1 MLDDDASPPS
11 SQDLANDDFLFHLY
25 RGSELLL
32 DNRVHEAKQEL
43 EQALGLQ
50 PRDAKGQDLLAIVYF
65 RLGLYPR
72 AIAIYERLVEAHP
85 ETTTPRINL
94 ALCYLKTGQ
103 PQAARMELE
112 RVLERNPEHAR
123 AWGYLGLAF
132 QRLGDIERAVYAFQ
146 MGGHEGMARR
156 LAETI
161 PSITSVDGASAASR
175 AAAAEVFDEL
185 DRRGVDFV
193 PDAGTSSASSGSW
206 AALEP
211 GRDRSPAPATRLSF
225 APAPARP
232 GSLPPPG
239 FSDLGQPPSIGPSGV
254 SPLQPTPIPRELLG
268 VGIDEPAPEPDGEPV
283 DHPAQPGG
291 RLRGPTRGGARGVL
305 EAAVETLTANSEL
318 PRGLERRPEAAQAQV
333 ERGRERA
340 ASIGP
345 EAPLAQRADGA
356 EGPVDAQSLARR
368 LLLVWP
374 KHLAAQRTASGLVL
388 LRGGGRVALRLDAV
402 RAGRIAPDCA
412 ATPLPRRARGL
423 DADGV
428 LGGAAAPLVSLDGS
442 SALVLAPP
450 PGLELVVLELGPRVV
465 YFRESALVALEGEAI
480 WQNARLPQGDADPA
494 HVVGLS
500 GSGTAILAVPPSMQS
515 LEVPL
520 PSGLLA
526 RARNVLGWT
535 SELTLRSLQAS
546 EAPARVRGLCSFE
559 GEGMVFVDGR

>member
-132 QRLGDIERAVYAFQ
+132 QRLGDLERAVYAFQ

-156 LAETI
+156 LAETS
-161 PSITSVDGASAASR
+161 PSTSNSDGASAASR

-185 DRRGVDFV
+185 DRRGVDFA
-193 PDAGTSSASSGSW
+193 PDPGTSSATSGSW

-211 GRDRSPAPATRLSF
+211 GRDRPPAPATRLSF

-239 FSDLGQPPSIGPSGV
+239 FSDLGQPLSAGPSGI

-268 VGIDEPAPEPDGEPV
+268 VGLDEPAPEQGGERV
-283 DHPAQPGG
+283 DRLGQASGEARRAACGG
-291 RLRGPTRGGARGVL
+291 ERSAL
-305 EAAVETLTANSEL
+305 EAAVETLTANPDL
-318 PRGLERRPEAAQAQV
+318 PRALERRPEASPPQE
-333 ERGRERA
+333 ERGRTQLPKV
-340 ASIGP
+340 GLH
-345 EAPLAQRADGA
+345 APLEALADRA

-368 LLLVWP
+368 RLFVWS
-374 KHLAAQRTASGLVL
+374 KHLTAQRTPSGHVL
-388 LRGGGRVALRLDAV
+388 LRGGGRLALRLDAV
-402 RAGRIAPDCA
+402 RAGRIAADCV
-412 ATPLPRRARGL
+412 ATPLPRRSRGL
-423 DADGV
+423 EADGV

-442 SALVLAPP
+442 SSLVLAPP

-465 YFRESALVALEGEAI
+465 YFRESALVALEGEAA

-500 GSGTAILAVPPSMQS
+500 GSGTATLAVPPSMQA
-515 LEVPL
+515 LEVSL
-520 PSGLLA
+520 PTGLLA

>member
-211 GRDRSPAPATRLSF
+211 GRDRS
-225 APAPARP
+225 
-232 GSLPPPG
+232 
-239 FSDLGQPPSIGPSGV
+239 
-254 SPLQPTPIPRELLG
+254 
-268 VGIDEPAPEPDGEPV
+268 PAPEPDGEPV